1 MIGCMGEVDVTC
13 FWGIKLENE
22 NCEEIACIE
31 QDCSDFGNGVCRWV
45 YKDVPEGQVIVG
57 V

>member
-1 MIGCMGEVDVTC
+1 MGEGDETC
-13 FWGIKLENE
+13 FWGIRLENE

-57 V
+57 VQVG